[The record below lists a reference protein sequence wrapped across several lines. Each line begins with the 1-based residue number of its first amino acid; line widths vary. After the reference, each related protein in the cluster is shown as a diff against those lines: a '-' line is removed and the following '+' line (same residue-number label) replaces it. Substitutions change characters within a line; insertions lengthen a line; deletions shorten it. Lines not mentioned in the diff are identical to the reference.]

1 MLDDGWVY
9 GFGFALW
16 CMIDCAMPCDII
28 VVVVIGKKAEEE
40 EKTINHMSLSD
51 IFFSNFILVVLIW
64 CLVSLVS

>member
-1 MLDDGWVY
+1 
-9 GFGFALW
+9 
-16 CMIDCAMPCDII
+16 MIDCAMPCDII